1 MSYYFPYGAA
11 AGTSIQNI
19 SYSLFATTASVPFS
33 TTTIALSASYSPVV
47 KFAPSNGQ
55 NGTNATA
62 EFCET
67 YFAANPYEPIPGQT
81 GGRGDT
87 GSKGENN
94 VTCPGNSI
102 RCNTLEVSLSAGY
115 SDPNKPYGANYYVP
129 SGSQYS
135 IVCMEIPPG
144 CSAGSA
150 PLATCPDYLPFGT
163 WPSVP

>member
-55 NGTNATA
+55 NGTNATT

-67 YFAANPYEPIPGQT
+67 YFAENPYEPIPGQT
-81 GGRGDT
+81 GDQGDT

-102 RCNTLEVSLSAGY
+102 RCNTLEVSLSGAFPGY
-115 SDPNKPYGANYYVP
+115 PNGINFTRP

-135 IVCMEIPPG
+135 IVCMQIPPG
-144 CSAGSA
+144 CTSVT
-150 PLATCPDYLPFGT
+150 ATCPGSLPVGT
-163 WPSVP
+163 WPSIP